1 MFWGQIRRSLS
12 LVLLLGGFVFF
23 LLVGMGS
30 VALQPATALIS
41 EWEET
46 PGQMLYQSRQTL
58 RDPEGNFWQ
67 AIVFKRDSSPDL
79 TLRLVGFPGVVAI
92 DQNQP
97 LLLSTSLGQTFEV
110 ANASQDI
117 FEDRPL
123 ESNIAQYDLQAVL
136 PNLNPAIPLALE
148 MPISTG
154 DTLKFSIPPQVL
166 QEWQTIADR

>member
-1 MFWGQIRRSLS
+1 CIGTYY
-12 LVLLLGGFVFF
+12 LLHYFSCV
-23 LLVGMGS
+23 V
-30 VALQPATALIS
+30 P
-41 EWEET
+41 
-46 PGQMLYQSRQTL
+46 
-58 RDPEGNFWQ
+58 
-67 AIVFKRDSSPDL
+67 
-79 TLRLVGFPGVVAI
+79 LRLVGFPGVVAI

-148 MPISTG
+148 MPISHG
-154 DTLKFSIPPQVL
+154 NALKFSVPPQVL